1 MDNIIIIIG
10 IICAAAI
17 ISIIVVIHLIRK
29 NKNNKYKKIIDDLD
43 YQKNELDT
51 SPVGP
56 ELAKLQNYINNEKL
70 EVMYNNWKDRL
81 DDIKDVK
88 IPKITDMLIEAEYLL
103 SKKDYKS
110 TMYKIA
116 KLEMEIYK
124 VRTTSEFLLDEIK
137 EVTNSEERNRGSITK
152 QKAEYRNLYLK
163 FKETESEYGEFSE
176 KVEDEFQT
184 IAKRFEDFETLM
196 ENKEFTE
203 VPKLLKIITDLLNH
217 IGVVVDELPSIV
229 LIAENI
235 LPKKIK
241 EISNIYNKMK
251 EEGYPL
257 DYLNIEYNIKE
268 AESKISDILERAKVL
283 NIEDSLFDLKVL
295 TEYFEKLFT
304 DFEKEKVIKVDYEDA
319 NVTLKNKLNK
329 TNKLVEEIFKQLD
342 YLKKMYNLSEED
354 IQNFYEVK
362 KEVDE
367 LNNDYNT
374 LLSHTSNGQFAYSK
388 LTDSIDELFS
398 RLSKTDSKLEN
409 SLNVLGNMHDDEMRA
424 RQQLTEVK
432 ELLKEAKNKLRTY
445 NLPVIPNRYYT
456 ELREA
461 KEAMSEIVKELE
473 KKPIT
478 IDTLNTRV
486 DTARDLAIKLS
497 GKTKE
502 MMHMAK
508 FAEMAIVY
516 GNRYRS
522 KEKELDRNLT
532 YAESLFYKG
541 EYKKS
546 LELTINSLNK
556 IEPGIYEKLLELSE
570 RKANWYKYNWTIKIK
585 GLDELISFALD
596 FLNFYNMCQ
605 LVLVN

>member
-1 MDNIIIIIG
+1 MDDILIIVG
-10 IICAAAI
+10 IVALAAI
-17 ISIIVVIHLIRK
+17 ISIILVIHLMRK
-29 NKNNKYKKIIDDLD
+29 SKKNKYKKIIDNLD

-56 ELAKLQNYINNEKL
+56 ELAKLQNYTNNEKL
-70 EVMYNNWKDRL
+70 NVMYNNWKERL
-81 DDIKDVK
+81 DDIKEVK

-124 VRTTSEFLLDEIK
+124 VRTTSEFLLDEIR
-137 EVTNSEERNRGSITK
+137 EVTNSEERNRGNITK
-152 QKAEYRNLYLK
+152 QKAHYRKLYLK

-176 KVEDEFQT
+176 KVENEFQI

-203 VPKLLKIITDLLNH
+203 IPKILKVIDELLNH
-217 IGVVVDELPSIV
+217 LEVVTDELPSIV
-229 LIAENI
+229 LIAQNI
-235 LPKKIK
+235 LPKKIE
-241 EISNIYNKMK
+241 EISKIYNKMD

-268 AESKISDILERAKVL
+268 AKNKISDILERAKVL

-295 TEYFEKLFT
+295 AEYFEKLFT

-319 NVTLKNKLNK
+319 NATFKNKLNK
-329 TNKLVEEIFKQLD
+329 TNKLVEEIFEQMN
-342 YLKKMYNLSEED
+342 YLKEMYNLSEAD
-354 IQNFYEVK
+354 IKNFYEVK
-362 KEVDE
+362 TEVDE
-367 LNNDYNT
+367 LNEDYNT
-374 LLSHTSNGQFAYSK
+374 LLSHTSNGSFAYSK
-388 LTDSIDELFS
+388 LTDSIDELFN
-398 RLSKTDSKLEN
+398 RLSKTESKLDS
-409 SLNVLGNMHDDEMRA
+409 SLNILGNMHDDEMRA
-424 RQQLTEVK
+424 KEQLNEVK
-432 ELLKEAKNKLRTY
+432 ELLKDAQNKLRTY
-445 NLPVIPNRYYT
+445 NLPVIPNKYYT

-461 KEAMSEIVKELE
+461 KEAMNEIIKELE

-478 IDTLNTRV
+478 IETLNTRV

-522 KEKELDRNLT
+522 REKDLDRNLK
-532 YAESLFYKG
+532 YSESLFYKG

-570 RKANWYKYNWTIKIK
+570 KKSN
-585 GLDELISFALD
+585 
-596 FLNFYNMCQ
+596 
-605 LVLVN
+605 